1 MNRQLATPGA
11 LLLLGGMYL
20 LWWAFA
26 SKHGE
31 LQESWWDKM
40 QRGSSAGIR
49 QPATPKVTTP
59 QPVQG
64 TNPNTSGGGSDARA
78 M

>member
-20 LWWAFA
+20 VWWAFA

-49 QPATPKVTTP
+49 PGATPDKAYNP
-59 QPVQG
+59 QPL
-64 TNPNTSGGGSDARA
+64 PKPTSGGSGGDARV